1 MPSASIFRTT
11 ADRSAGGGLTVEVM
25 LKVEVGMKVPHRRAP
40 PAVQAVHAVRF
51 YSRGPHLS
59 LLSPQ
64 SPKVLHCVP
73 PPMAST
79 PKHEL
84 SMRIYLPSL
93 QLARKISC
101 TFLGR

>member
-1 MPSASIFRTT
+1 MPSGSILRTT

-25 LKVEVGMKVPHRRAP
+25 LKVEVVRKGPRNRWRKLHRLCSGEL
-40 PAVQAVHAVRF
+40 F
-51 YSRGPHLS
+51 TRGVPHLS

-79 PKHEL
+79 PKH
-84 SMRIYLPSL
+84 
-93 QLARKISC
+93 
-101 TFLGR
+101 